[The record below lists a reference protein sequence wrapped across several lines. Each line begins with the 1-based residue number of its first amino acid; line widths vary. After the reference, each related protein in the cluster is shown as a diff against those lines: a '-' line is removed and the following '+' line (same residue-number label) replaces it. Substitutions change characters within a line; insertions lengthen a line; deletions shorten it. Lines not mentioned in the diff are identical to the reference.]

1 MQQTITRPLTYDD
14 LVNTPDDG
22 QRYEIID
29 GEMIVSASPTR
40 AHQTR
45 RTNVN
50 TVLVDGA
57 SDNGRL
63 GMVFFAPVDVRLSPH
78 DIVEPDLLFI
88 RRERLHIYTD
98 IGIVEGPPDIVV
110 EILSPT
116 SHSRDLVRKAKLY
129 AWGQVSE
136 YWQVDPLARTLT
148 VLGLIDGH
156 YQPVPAENGIQ
167 RSLVLPHLR
176 IDVAALFEGI

>member
-1 MQQTITRPLTYDD
+1 MQQTITVPLTYDD

-29 GEMIVSASPTR
+29 GEMIVSASPNR
-40 AHQTR
+40 AHQESAR
-45 RTNVN
+45 RVN
-50 TVLVDGA
+50 LLLHDA
-57 SDNGRL
+57 SDNGRHGL
-63 GMVFFAPVDVRLSPH
+63 VYFAPVDVRLSPH

-88 RRERLHIYTD
+88 RRERLHIYTA

-116 SHSRDLVRKAKLY
+116 SHTRDLVRKAKLY
-129 AWGQVSE
+129 AWGQVPE
-136 YWQVDPLARTLT
+136 YWQVDPIARTLT
-148 VLGLIDGH
+148 ILALVDGH
-156 YQPVPAENGIQ
+156 YQQVPAANGIQ